1 MLSTEAARATVGG
14 VTTHKSACITDDA
27 RVRDHYQF
35 NNVMQYCSQY
45 DCTVTVEVSA
55 DRRNALY
62 SPHYL
67 IGDGYEMMMILSI
80 MIYSFKSN
88 SNSLHLMYIVVWRL
102 IKGEMCE

>member
-1 MLSTEAARATVGG
+1 MEHRRHDGTYDNQSSRIADGERE
-14 VTTHKSACITDDA
+14 
-27 RVRDHYQF
+27 RDHYQF